1 MKRKKVPM
9 KCPYKRR
16 KRRTRLSL
24 STLFAVLFTAA
35 PLPSLSKNDFI
46 PSVRTELSLT
56 ASPFWTVDYDG
67 KTDFSSLS
75 ASAASDFTTLKAQ
88 GNFTMRQD
96 ELHLSFCASYAPRFG
111 EHCFFGV
118 ESRYHRMSREWLFTE
133 RDFLIG
139 PVFRYETERFSFEA
153 QAYYLYKHT
162 AFTVTG
168 VSLRPIYNHNF
179 AASLSSSS
187 RIGSFILSFSLS
199 SYADDAYFLF
209 CSPIGTLSLEREIG
223 ELSLGL
229 TVSTQ
234 YVDFFTASAA
244 FRSATVRPFIRLR
257 F

>member
-46 PSVRTELSLT
+46 PSVRTALSLT

-96 ELHLSFCASYAPRFG
+96 ELHLSFCARYAPRFD

-118 ESRYHRMSREWLFTE
+118 ESRYHQMKLEWLF
-133 RDFLIG
+133 
-139 PVFRYETERFSFEA
+139 TERFSFEA

-179 AASLSSSS
+179 VASLSSSS

-199 SYADDAYFLF
+199 SYTDDAYFLF

-244 FRSATVRPFIRLR
+244 FKSATVRPFIRLR